1 MENTD
6 LLVTGHADVTAVLS
20 DARFA
25 VPPAPGGAR
34 PHSLAWLRQT
44 VCRFS
49 EGADHARR
57 RAIVVDELD
66 AISPD
71 HLRLRA
77 RDRVLAGDGPERVPV
92 IVLGEALGVTDLGT
106 LGDAVPVAASGYL
119 TGEGRSGADAAV
131 ATLVRLL
138 GPGPDERVAGRVA
151 VLVQACEATAAL
163 VRATLPYARRP
174 EFRGRPVDR
183 VVAETLRFDPPA
195 PVLRRVAAEGARLN
209 GRAIPRGAVVTLDLR
224 AANRD
229 PDVFDEP
236 GRFDPDRRER
246 PHLTLGAGRRPCPGG
261 GHALHLAAGVVE
273 AVLHGTEDGR

>member
-6 LLVTGHADVTAVLS
+6 LVVTGHSDVTAVLG

-25 VPPAPGGAR
+25 VPPAAGDAR
-34 PHSLAWLRQT
+34 PRSLEWLRRT

-49 EGADHARR
+49 EGTDHRRR

-66 AISPD
+66 AIDPER
-71 HLRLRA
+71 LRLRA
-77 RDRVLAGDGPERVPV
+77 RARVLAGDAPELVPV

-119 TGEGRSGADAAV
+119 TGEGGGGADAAV

-138 GPGPDERVAGRVA
+138 GPGPDELVAGRIA

-163 VRATLPYARRP
+163 IRAALPYARRP
-174 EFRGRPVDR
+174 ESRGRPADR
-183 VVAETLRFDPPA
+183 VVAETLRLDPPA
-195 PVLRRVAAEGARLN
+195 PVLRRVATEGARLN
-209 GRAIPRGAVVTLDLR
+209 GRAIPAGTAVTLDLR

-229 PDVFDEP
+229 PDVFDRP
-236 GRFDPDRRER
+236 DRFDPGRRER
-246 PHLTLGAGRRPCPGG
+246 PPLTFGAGRRPCPGD
-261 GHALHLAAGVVE
+261 GHALQLAAGVIE
-273 AVLHGTEDGR
+273 AVLHATEGGR